1 MTFSV
6 FFTKMTLHRN
16 FVTYNLNIGKMMSDV
31 LSHLSMNFKQLK
43 ITKPLP
49 FLLNFWRNILFSV
62 LVHITQIFDIV
73 FFICFFFLKKKK
85 SLI

>member
-1 MTFSV
+1 MAF
-6 FFTKMTLHRN
+6 HRN
-16 FVTYNLNIGKMMSDV
+16 FVTYNLNIEKMMSNV

-62 LVHITQIFDIV
+62 LVHITQIFDV
-73 FFICFFFLKKKK
+73 FSFLRKKNP
-85 SLI
+85 